1 MLFDVLCQM
10 KANEK
15 GNKKEYLCA
24 YVIWSRDLLPW
35 NNIIDLY
42 PLRVSHPSLPHRKKL
57 TPYFKLSSSKSTVI
71 PKSNANKPWQK
82 SSNYILLRIS
92 KDKADGIVSVS

>member
-71 PKSNANKPWQK
+71 PKSNANWQK
-82 SSNYILLRIS
+82 SSNYILLRMS